1 MPEAATLTAPDRRL
15 RQKSAPVA
23 RVDSHIQALMDQM
36 LATVREAKALGL
48 AAIQLGE
55 PVRVIVVDIDAD
67 SELTAPI
74 FMANPTITY
83 RSRTQVICEES
94 CLSLPGVVELVRR
107 AAIVRINHLDYNGQ
121 SQTLELDGLAAV
133 CAQHEI
139 DHLDGVLFTDR
150 LSITRRLARGFSAIL
165 SGINRSGVSGTSH
178 AGPSHMDLQSDGANP
193 KP

>member
-1 MPEAATLTAPDRRL
+1 MPEATTLTAPDRRL

-23 RVDSHIQALMDQM
+23 SVDSHIQALMDQM

-55 PVRVIVVDIDAD
+55 PVRVVVVDTGAD
-67 SELTAPI
+67 SDLAAPI

-107 AAIVRINHLDYNGQ
+107 SAIVRINHLDYDGQ
-121 SQTLELDGLAAV
+121 PKILELDGLAAV

-139 DHLDGVLFTDR
+139 DHLDGILFTDR
-150 LSITRRLARGFSAIL
+150 LSISRRLARGFSAIF
-165 SGINRSGVSGTSH
+165 SGMNRPGKSGLSH
-178 AGPSHMDLQSDGANP
+178 AGPSHMGLQPDGGNP